1 MDLEERFERA
11 MMDGRRH
18 DAFMAMLRYRV
29 ELVAQDCAPETVRRK
44 LENIVSRVMRG
55 VEKKEEHGNE

>member
-11 MMDGRRH
+11 MMDGCRH

-29 ELVAQDCAPETVRRK
+29 ELVAQNRNPETVRRK
-44 LENIVSRVMRG
+44 LEDIVNRVMRG
-55 VEKKEEHGNE
+55 VDEKEEHGNG